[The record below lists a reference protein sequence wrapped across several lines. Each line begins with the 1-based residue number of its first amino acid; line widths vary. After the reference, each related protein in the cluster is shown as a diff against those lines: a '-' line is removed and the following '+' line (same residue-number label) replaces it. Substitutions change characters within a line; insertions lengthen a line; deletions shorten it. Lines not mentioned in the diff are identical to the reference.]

1 MAQEDTA
8 VLTLERYEPSARA
21 WVAAA
26 QREADEAGHREVY
39 PLHLLLHAASHSAIA
54 AVFEKAGVA
63 AGEVLSTTRTAA
75 ARLPRGS
82 SPSFLSTELL
92 ELLRRAEQEAQ
103 RRGGDSVTRGDL
115 LNALSFTTHHPT
127 VEVLSAFR
135 LGPGGL
141 AGYVSALHEERGELS
156 PQGYRSVQRPEDWVV
171 DWVQQARLSELDPVI
186 GRVEETRRVLTV
198 LERRSRRHPVLVGEV
213 GVGKSAVLRGLAQ
226 RVARG
231 DVPTSLARARL
242 LDVDVGLLMSG
253 ARMRSDVLARV
264 RRLVDNAAS
273 AGASEPILMF
283 RTVHRLLGSGV
294 SSTSVAD
301 YLASAL
307 AAGRVRVVATATFEE
322 WKRIE
327 VDEPALARELSP
339 IVLQPASTELSLQI
353 VRALAHRYESH
364 HRVRVSE
371 GALRVTVQLA
381 QRYLSQR
388 FLPESALDLLDETAS
403 DLRVATDGLNPQLDA
418 ATSELF
424 SLKAQLRSLSEAG
437 DDESRAKLAELQA
450 RIATLSPQVEG
461 QREVV
466 EARRGAVAALR
477 QIAAEL
483 NQARAQRDEAKAR
496 EQYARVGELEHTTI
510 PELEKRL
517 AQAEAKAQQMGVEA
531 QPVLL
536 MESHVAATL
545 QRWTGIAVD
554 RMLEKDSEKLLR
566 MEERLGQRVV
576 GQPEAVQAIAKAVRR
591 GRVGLR
597 DPRRPIGSFLFVGPT
612 GVGKTEL
619 AKALAEFLFDD
630 ERALTRLDMSE
641 FMERHMAQRLLGAP
655 PGYADSEQGGVL
667 TEAVRRRPY
676 SVLLFDEVEKAHQDV
691 FNLLLQVLD
700 DGRLTDGRGQL
711 ADFTNTVIILTSNI
725 GSERIVDVAPSVF
738 ESEAGRVALVDVLQD
753 RLHAFF
759 RPEFINRLNDVIVFR
774 PLGKSELRSIVGLQ
788 LEGVARLL
796 GNLELA
802 LEVTDAAKD
811 QLVELGYDPALGARP
826 VQRSIIRHLQDPLA
840 EELLRGNYS
849 RGDVVRVDFDG
860 EFRFTRAKAES
871 A

>member
-1 MAQEDTA
+1 MARTDTA
-8 VLTLERYEPSARA
+8 VLTLERYQPSARA

-39 PLHLLLHAASHSAIA
+39 PMHVLLHGLGQPEIA
-54 AVFEKAGVA
+54 AVFERAGA
-63 AGEVLSTTRTAA
+63 SPDELLTLARAAA
-75 ARLPRGS
+75 ARLPRATA
-82 SPSFLSTELL
+82 PAYLSAELL
-92 ELLRRAEQEAQ
+92 ELLRRAEREAL
-103 RRGGDSVTRGDL
+103 RRASDVVTRADL
-115 LNALSFTTHHPT
+115 LTALTFTGHRPT
-127 VEVLSAFR
+127 RDVLRAFR

-141 AGYVSALHEERGELS
+141 AGYMVALREELDL
-156 PQGYRSVQRPEDWVV
+156 PQGQSYRSVLRAEERVTDWVEL
-171 DWVQQARLSELDPVI
+171 ARRSELDPVI
-186 GRVEETRRVLTV
+186 GRVEEARRVLTV
-198 LERRSRRHPVLVGEV
+198 LERRSRRQPVLVGEV

-226 RVARG
+226 RMARG

-242 LDVDVGLLMSG
+242 LDVDIGMLLAG
-253 ARMRSDVLARV
+253 ARARNDVLARLK
-264 RRLVDNAAS
+264 RLIEDAAENAA
-273 AGASEPILMF
+273 EPILMF
-283 RTVHRLLGSGV
+283 RSLYRLLGSGI
-294 SSTSVAD
+294 SSTNVAD

-307 AAGRVRVVATATFEE
+307 AAGRVRVVATATFEQ

-327 VDEPALARELSP
+327 VDEPALAQELSP
-339 IVLQPASTELSLQI
+339 IIIHPADAELSLQI
-353 VRALAHRYESH
+353 VRALARRYEAH
-364 HRVRVSE
+364 HRVSVSE

-388 FLPESALDLLDETAS
+388 FLPESALDLLDETAAA
-403 DLRVATDGLNPQLDA
+403 LRVATDGLNPQLDA

-424 SLKAQLRSLSEAG
+424 ALRAQQQSLSGAN
-437 DDESRAKLAELQA
+437 DERSRSMFAELGA
-450 RIATLSPQVEG
+450 RIDELSPEVES
-461 QREVV
+461 QREAV
-466 EARRGAVAALR
+466 EARREAVAGLR

-483 NQARAQRDEAKAR
+483 SEARALRDEAKAK
-496 EQYARVGELEHTTI
+496 EQYARVGELEHRTI
-510 PELEKRL
+510 SELEQRL
-517 AQAEAKAQQMGVEA
+517 KEAEAKARQMGFEE

-536 MESHVAATL
+536 MEHHVAATL
-545 QRWTGIAVD
+545 QGWTGIAVD
-554 RMLEKDSEKLLR
+554 RMLEKDSDKLLR
-566 MEERLGQRVV
+566 MEERLSQRVV
-576 GQPEAVQAIAKAVRR
+576 GQPEAVQAISRAVRR

-725 GSERIVDVAPSVF
+725 GSERIVDVAASVF
-738 ESEAGRVALVDVLQD
+738 ESEEGRGALQDVLQD

-759 RPEFINRLNDVIVFR
+759 RPEFINRLNDIVVFR
-774 PLGKSELRSIVGLQ
+774 PLGKPELRSIVGLQ
-788 LEGVARLL
+788 LERVARLL
-796 GNLELA
+796 QNLELS
-802 LEVTDAAKD
+802 LEVTEAAKL

-826 VQRSIIRHLQDPLA
+826 VHRSIIRHLQDPLA

-849 RGDVVRVDFDG
+849 PGDVVKVDFDG
-860 EFRFTRAKAES
+860 ELRVLRAS
-871 A
+871 PPD